1 MDKMTEQQDQDIT
14 IQDIINIIKSYPE
27 NEWLKQCRA
36 KLPEADD
43 DEILSTIEI
52 LCGGDIEE
60 LTE

>member
-1 MDKMTEQQDQDIT
+1 MTDQQDQDSI
-14 IQDIINIIKSYPE
+14 IQDIIKSYPE
-27 NEWLKQCRA
+27 NEWLKQCRS